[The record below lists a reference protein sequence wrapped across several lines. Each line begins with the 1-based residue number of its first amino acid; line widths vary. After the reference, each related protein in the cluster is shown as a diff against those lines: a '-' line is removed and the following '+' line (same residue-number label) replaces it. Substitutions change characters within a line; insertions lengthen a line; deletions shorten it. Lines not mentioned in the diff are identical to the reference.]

1 MAKPKKTPRELAEI
15 IAAETPLDGVSLHIF
30 TDDPTGWYGT
40 VYGPFPSRV
49 AQVQTEVNQ
58 IVQRLHVDYDLDESR
73 P

>member
-1 MAKPKKTPRELAEI
+1 MTKPKKTARELAEI
-15 IAAETPLDGVSLHIF
+15 IAEKASLYGVSLHIH
-30 TDDPTGWYGT
+30 TDPTCWYGA

-73 P
+73 L